1 MKKGGAALKHRGILG
16 LLLSALLVLSTA
28 CGVKNVESPK
38 TPEAKTKNPIKIG
51 IVTSLSGA
59 LESYGKQMRN
69 GFELGLDYATGG
81 KREIAGRPIQL
92 VVEDTTT
99 KPDVAKQK
107 ALKLLEE
114 DKVDVLVGSASSAD
128 ALAILPLA
136 QEYKRIMV
144 VEPAVAD
151 SITGAQWNKYIFRTA
166 RNSSQ
171 DALAV
176 AAAIATA
183 KPAASVAV
191 FAQDYAFGRDGAAAF
206 VKAAGDKGLK
216 VVLQEFAPMNATDFT
231 ANIQRILNAKPDY
244 VFVIWAGSA
253 NSPWKQMMD
262 MKIPQKGIKIMTG
275 TPDLA
280 GLKAMWGMEGQEG
293 YSVYY
298 YSLPKNKVND
308 WLVAEHQKRFNGQP
322 PDLFTPGGFSA
333 AVAIVQA
340 LEKTGGDTNADKL
353 IAVMEGMSFET
364 PKGTMTF
371 RKEDHQA
378 LQTLYHIRFEKKEG
392 YDYPVPVLIREIKPE
407 ETTPPIMNKR

>member
-1 MKKGGAALKHRGILG
+1 MFLIAILTVTAACGGAKAG
-16 LLLSALLVLSTA
+16 
-28 CGVKNVESPK
+28 KNTTGEGK
-38 TPEAKTKNPIKIG
+38 KPIKIG
-51 IVTSLSGA
+51 LLMSLSGA
-59 LESYGKQMRN
+59 LESYGKQTVN

-81 KREIAGRPIQL
+81 KREVAGRPIQV

-114 DKVDVLVGSASSAD
+114 DKVDILVGCSSSAD
-128 ALAILPLA
+128 ALAVLPLA

-176 AAAIATA
+176 ASAIAFA
-183 KPAASVAV
+183 KPGASVAI
-191 FAQDYAFGRDGAAAF
+191 FAQDYAFGREGAAAF
-206 VKAAGDKGLK
+206 VKAAEKKGLK
-216 VVLQEFAPMNATDFT
+216 VSQQEFAPLNATDFT
-231 ANIQRILNAKPDY
+231 AYIQRIINAKPDY
-244 VFVIWAGSA
+244 LYVIWAGSA
-253 NSPWKQMMD
+253 NTPWKQIMD
-262 MKIPQKGIKIMTG
+262 MKVPEKGIRIMTG

-280 GLKAMWGMEGQEG
+280 TLKAMWGMEGQEG
-293 YSVYY
+293 FSVYY
-298 YSLPKNKVND
+298 YGLPKNEIND
-308 WLVAEHQKRFNGQP
+308 WLVQEHRKRFGQP

-333 AVAIVQA
+333 AVAIVKA
-340 LEKTGGDTNADKL
+340 LEKTGGDTSADKL
-353 IAVMEGMSFET
+353 IEVMEGMSFDT
-364 PKGTMTF
+364 PKGKMTF

-392 YDYPVPVLIREIKPE
+392 FDYPVPTLIREIKPE
-407 ETTPPIMNKR
+407 ETEPPVMNKR